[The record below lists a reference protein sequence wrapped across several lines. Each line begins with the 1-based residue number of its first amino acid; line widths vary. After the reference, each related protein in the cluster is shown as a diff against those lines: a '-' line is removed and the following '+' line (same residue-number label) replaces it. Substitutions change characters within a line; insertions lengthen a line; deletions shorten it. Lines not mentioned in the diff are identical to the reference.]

1 MCSGESRRDER
12 ARRHRSSCG
21 DGEPPRR
28 GRPRGPEPRSPV
40 TAHFGATE
48 HDRIIA
54 EARDRG
60 LTVAEFVRAAVRR
73 ALTGRRHP

>member
-1 MCSGESRRDER
+1 MSSGPDRHSLTMLGAES
-12 ARRHRSSCG
+12 
-21 DGEPPRR
+21 PRR

-54 EARDRG
+54 AASERG
-60 LTVAEFVRAAVRR
+60 LTVAEFVRSAVRR
-73 ALTGRRHP
+73 ALPRRPR

>member
-1 MCSGESRRDER
+1 MSGPDRRSLTLLGG
-12 ARRHRSSCG
+12 A
-21 DGEPPRR
+21 EPLRR

-54 EARDRG
+54 AARDRG
-60 LTVAEFVRAAVRR
+60 LTVAAFVRSAVRR
-73 ALTGRRHP
+73 ALAPRRP

>member
-1 MCSGESRRDER
+1 MSGPD
-12 ARRHRSSCG
+12 RHSLILFG
-21 DGEPPRR
+21 GEPSRR

-48 HDRIIA
+48 HDRIITA
-54 EARDRG
+54 ARDRG

-73 ALTGRRHP
+73 ALTARRHP